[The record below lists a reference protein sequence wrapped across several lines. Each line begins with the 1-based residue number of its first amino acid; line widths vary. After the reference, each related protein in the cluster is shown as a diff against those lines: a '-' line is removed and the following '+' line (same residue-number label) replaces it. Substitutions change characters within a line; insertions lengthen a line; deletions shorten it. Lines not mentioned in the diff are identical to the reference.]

1 MKYRKKF
8 ISLDK
13 FNAKDQKIIVNNFE
27 NINLNIKNNK
37 IIDDAKNK
45 DQCNIII
52 SNASNPVYTVLNSNN
67 KKNNISKQEKK
78 QKQSLKL
85 KTLAKKK
92 KSEIYSQNLDI
103 SLMKGKPP
111 KVNELFL
118 HDYSFSDKLIDKSNE
133 TFGKLDK
140 ETIPVAFYHH
150 LMISDKNEKAFNNKN
165 KYCRTSITQRNKNK
179 LLTIIYYSQ

>member
-27 NINLNIKNNK
+27 NKSLNIKNNK

-52 SNASNPVYTVLNSNN
+52 SNTSNPVYTILNSNN

-92 KSEIYSQNLDI
+92 NQ
-103 SLMKGKPP
+103 
-111 KVNELFL
+111 
-118 HDYSFSDKLIDKSNE
+118 
-133 TFGKLDK
+133 
-140 ETIPVAFYHH
+140 
-150 LMISDKNEKAFNNKN
+150 
-165 KYCRTSITQRNKNK
+165 KYILK
-179 LLTIIYYSQ
+179 I

>member
-1 MKYRKKF
+1 M
-8 ISLDK
+8 
-13 FNAKDQKIIVNNFE
+13 
-27 NINLNIKNNK
+27 
-37 IIDDAKNK
+37 
-45 DQCNIII
+45 
-52 SNASNPVYTVLNSNN
+52 
-67 KKNNISKQEKK
+67 
-78 QKQSLKL
+78 KL

-150 LMISDKNEKAFNNKN
+150 LMISDKNEKAFNNKH
-165 KYCRTSITQRNKNK
+165 KYCRTSITQRNKKK
-179 LLTIIYYSQ
+179 LLTIIYYSP